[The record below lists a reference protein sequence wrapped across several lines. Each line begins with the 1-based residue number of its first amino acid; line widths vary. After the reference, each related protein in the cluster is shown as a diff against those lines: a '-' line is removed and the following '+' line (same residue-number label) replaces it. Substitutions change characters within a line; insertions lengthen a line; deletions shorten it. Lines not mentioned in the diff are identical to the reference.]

1 MFLVLYSYS
10 VITVHSL
17 DFVWKTF
24 STVGKKYMEIVFHFS
39 DFFAHLL
46 WCANIYHNTIFL
58 VLWRGISLDFTRTFS
73 SLTQD
78 SFT

>member
-1 MFLVLYSYS
+1 
-10 VITVHSL
+10 
-17 DFVWKTF
+17 
-24 STVGKKYMEIVFHFS
+24 MEIVFRFS